1 MTALVALRG
10 KIATCGLSRQ
20 DSSQGMEFASRLG
33 DSGDRFRHPIQR
45 NFQFV
50 HCVSSRSWVEE
61 RQMQWLDN
69 RPTLQGHFRISH
81 WMLLSAAREYFT
93 ISKRRNALLIGNAPP
108 PSAELEIP
116 ANWSRRSAAAARS
129 SSFLHFLYISLAGS
143 FSPAVTARC
152 ALNRI

>member
-10 KIATCGLSRQ
+10 TIATCGLSRQ
-20 DSSQGMEFASRLG
+20 DSSWCVVVYTAKRG
-33 DSGDRFRHPIQR
+33 HPIHG

-50 HCVSSRSWVEE
+50 HCVSSRSRVEE

-116 ANWSRRSAAAARS
+116 ANWSHSHRRSSHAPPVS
-129 SSFLHFLYISLAGS
+129 SIFSTFLWRVV
-143 FSPAVTARC
+143 SPLQLLLSVC
-152 ALNRI
+152 IE